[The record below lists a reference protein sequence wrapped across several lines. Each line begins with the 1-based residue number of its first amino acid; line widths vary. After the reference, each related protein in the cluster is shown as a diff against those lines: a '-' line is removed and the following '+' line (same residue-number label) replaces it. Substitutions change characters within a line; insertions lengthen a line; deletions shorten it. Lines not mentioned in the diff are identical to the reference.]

1 MNNLKLQE
9 NKSIDPLENA
19 NKHTWKIKMYIQ
31 SLSEIIKG
39 NNFYQLLWD
48 QIYTD
53 LRDNGNTREESYR
66 LI

>member
-1 MNNLKLQE
+1 
-9 NKSIDPLENA
+9 
-19 NKHTWKIKMYIQ
+19 MYIQ

-39 NNFYQLLWD
+39 NNFYQLMWD

-53 LRDNGNTREESYR
+53 LRDKGNTREESCR